1 MGARTV
7 PGARMSIAVNSLRNI
22 AVRSLT
28 VVFLLL
34 ISVLTARLLGPEGSG
49 VYALVTL
56 YSAIGVA
63 LLGGTGAAAGRWISH
78 LRRPVPEVVA
88 NVAAL
93 ALLTGT
99 GALALALLVY
109 GLAHLF
115 TGRPPLW
122 LVYVGAAQP
131 ALLVAQ
137 ALTWAFLGADDHHN
151 YSYAIVAPSL
161 LTLLCMAPVL
171 LLVRGSVAAAMLAW
185 LVAQYAVIGWLWW
198 RGRAVWT
205 PLPLGAVTLASMGT
219 LVSFS
224 AVSGLANLVS
234 YLNYRVDMLMVERF
248 LGTAQVGIY
257 SKAVQLVEG
266 LWFISQAVG
275 VAIWS
280 RVGAAPRAEA
290 ARLVARSV
298 RTTLALMTLA
308 GVALLALSGLL
319 IPLLFGGAFRG
330 AVAPFR
336 LFIPG
341 AVAWGLANL
350 FAAYY
355 TNQLGRPRVPLVI
368 AAVSLTVTAVTGVTL
383 IPALGLAGGALATT
397 LGYTA
402 GIAMALRRFHRD
414 TGVPWRELLLP
425 GRHDLRESVA
435 TAEHVLAWLLRR
447 SPPPA
452 AVEPEPAEEPLFRRV
467 PPADR
472 PAGERG

>member
-1 MGARTV
+1 
-7 PGARMSIAVNSLRNI
+7 MSIAVNSLRNI

-34 ISVLTARLLGPEGSG
+34 ISVLTARLLGPQGSG

-63 LLGGTGAAAGRWISH
+63 LLGGAGTAAGRWISH

-99 GALALALLVY
+99 GALAVALAAYWLIGWL
-109 GLAHLF
+109 GGA
-115 TGRPPLW
+115 PPLW

-161 LTLLCMAPVL
+161 LTLLGMAPALVL
-171 LLVRGSVAAAMLAW
+171 FRGSVAAAMLAW

-205 PLPLGAVTLASMGT
+205 PLPLGTVTLASMGA
-219 LVSFS
+219 LVTFS

-280 RVGAAPRAEA
+280 RVGAASRPEA

-298 RTTLALMTLA
+298 RMTLALMALA
-308 GVALLALSGLL
+308 GLALLALSGLL

-350 FAAYY
+350 LAAYY
-355 TNQLGRPRVPLVI
+355 TNQLGRPRVPLAI
-368 AAVSLTVTAVTGVTL
+368 AAVSLVVTAATGLAL

-402 GIAMALRRFHRD
+402 GIVVALDRFHRD
-414 TGVPWRELLLP
+414 AGIARRALLLP
-425 GRHDLRESVA
+425 DRHDLREAAA
-435 TAEHVLAWLLRR
+435 TVEQVLARLLRR
-447 SPPPA
+447 TPPPA
-452 AVEPEPAEEPLFRRV
+452 VAEPEPAEEPIFRRV
-467 PPADR
+467 SPADR
-472 PAGERG
+472 AAGERG

>member
-1 MGARTV
+1 
-7 PGARMSIAVNSLRNI
+7 MSIAVNSLRNI

-63 LLGGTGAAAGRWISH
+63 LLGGLGTAAGRWISH

-93 ALLTGT
+93 ALLIGT
-99 GALALALLVY
+99 GALALALLAY
-109 GLAHLF
+109 WLAGLL
-115 TGRPPLW
+115 TGRPPPW

-151 YSYAIVAPSL
+151 YSYAIIAPSL
-161 LTLLCMAPVL
+161 LTLLCMAPAL
-171 LLVRGSVAAAMLAW
+171 LLFRGSVAAAMLAW
-185 LVAQYAVIGWLWW
+185 LAAQYAVIGWLWW
-198 RGRAVWT
+198 RGRTVWT
-205 PLPLGAVTLASMGT
+205 PLPLGSVTLASMGA
-219 LVSFS
+219 LVTFS

-290 ARLVARSV
+290 AHLVARSV
-298 RTTLALMTLA
+298 RMTLVLLALA
-308 GVALLALSGLL
+308 GLALLALSGLL
-319 IPLLFGGAFRG
+319 IPLLFGGAFRS

-355 TNQLGRPRVPLVI
+355 TNQLGRPRVPLAI
-368 AAVSLTVTAVTGVTL
+368 AAVSLAVTAVTGPAL
-383 IPALGLAGGALATT
+383 IPTLGLAGGALATT
-397 LGYTA
+397 LGYST
-402 GIAMALRRFHRD
+402 GIAVALHRFHRD
-414 TGVPWRELLLP
+414 TDIAWRELLLV
-425 GRHDLRESVA
+425 GRRDLREA
-435 TAEHVLAWLLRR
+435 AITAEHVLARLARR
-447 SPPPA
+447 TTPPA
-452 AVEPEPAEEPLFRRV
+452 TESEPAEEPLFRRV
-467 PPADR
+467 GPADR

>member
-1 MGARTV
+1 
-7 PGARMSIAVNSLRNI
+7 MSIALNSLRNI
-22 AVRSLT
+22 VVRSLT

-56 YSAIGVA
+56 YSAISVA
-63 LLGGTGAAAGRWISH
+63 LLGGAGTAAGRWISH

-99 GALALALLVY
+99 GALAVALAAYWLIGWL
-109 GLAHLF
+109 GGA
-115 TGRPPLW
+115 PPLW

-161 LTLLCMAPVL
+161 LTLLCMAPALVL
-171 LLVRGSVAAAMLAW
+171 FRGSVAAAMLAW
-185 LVAQYAVIGWLWW
+185 LAAQYAVIGWLWW
-198 RGRAVWT
+198 RGRTAWT
-205 PLPLGAVTLASMGT
+205 PLPLGHVTLASMGA

-224 AVSGLANLVS
+224 AMSGLANLVS
-234 YLNYRVDMLMVERF
+234 YLNYRVDMLLVERF
-248 LGTAQVGIY
+248 LGTAQVGVY

-280 RVGAAPRAEA
+280 RVGAASRAEA

-298 RTTLALMTLA
+298 RTTLALMVLA
-308 GVALLALSGLL
+308 GLALLAVSGLL
-319 IPLLFGGAFRG
+319 IPTLFGSAFRG

-350 FAAYY
+350 LAAYY
-355 TNQLGRPRVPLVI
+355 TNQLGRPRVPLLI
-368 AAVSLTVTAVTGVTL
+368 AAVSLVVTLVTGLAL
-383 IPALGLAGGALATT
+383 IPSLGLPGGALATT
-397 LGYTA
+397 LGYTSGIAVALHRFHHDA
-402 GIAMALRRFHRD
+402 GIA
-414 TGVPWRELLLP
+414 WREILLP
-425 GRHDLRESVA
+425 GRQDLREAAAVGA
-435 TAEHVLAWLLRR
+435 HVLARLPRR
-447 SPPPA
+447 SPPPPA
-452 AVEPEPAEEPLFRRV
+452 AAEPEPVEEPLFRRV
-467 PPADR
+467 SPADH
-472 PAGERG
+472 PARERR